1 MNRPTVDQKTRI
13 IRTLKQAVV
22 GLLVSSAIALVAI
35 ITNVANVEFADNV
48 WWPIA
53 STVLTALTALLM
65 NLKGEVDGEQDPS

>member
-35 ITNVANVEFADNV
+35 VTNVANVEFADNV